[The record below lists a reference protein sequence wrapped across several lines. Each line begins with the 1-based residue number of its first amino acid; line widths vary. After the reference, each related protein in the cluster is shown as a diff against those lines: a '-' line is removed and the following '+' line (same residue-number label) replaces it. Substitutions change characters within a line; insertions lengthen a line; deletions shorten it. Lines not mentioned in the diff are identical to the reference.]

1 MCCAAPLLTGTGA
14 LEAGIAFMNMT
25 RPSMP
30 LNEDLRVFLTVVR
43 KQNFARAAV
52 ELGVSPA
59 YISKRMNILSS
70 LNVRLF
76 HRTTRSIV
84 LTEEGESPP
93 LGAADPQR
101 SGRLYQRRDS
111 GAA

>member
-1 MCCAAPLLTGTGA
+1 
-14 LEAGIAFMNMT
+14 MNMT

-59 YISKRMNILSS
+59 YISKRMNILESS

-84 LTEEGESPP
+84 LTEEGEKPAF
-93 LGAADPQR
+93 GR
-101 SGRLYQRRDS
+101 SGSSTIWTTLS
-111 GAA
+111 AT